1 MWLEFASKS
10 LQKIFFH
17 ILFGKSSLSEKFMEV
32 RKTNVSF
39 VMYILPIPI
48 LSLITEEDESD
59 KKKALSKED
68 DFSWPVS
75 TQIKKMTSLPWN
87 FCLADLSFCCH
98 F

>member
-1 MWLEFASKS
+1 
-10 LQKIFFH
+10 
-17 ILFGKSSLSEKFMEV
+17 MEA
-32 RKTNVSF
+32 RKTNVPF

-75 TQIKKMTSLPWN
+75 NLNS
-87 FCLADLSFCCH
+87 
-98 F
+98 